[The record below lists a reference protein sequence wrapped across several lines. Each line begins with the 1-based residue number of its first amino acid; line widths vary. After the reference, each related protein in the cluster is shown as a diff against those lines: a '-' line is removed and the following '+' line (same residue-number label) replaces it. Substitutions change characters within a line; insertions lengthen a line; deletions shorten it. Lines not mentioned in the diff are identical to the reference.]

1 MRKAKKA
8 APKKTLTAA
17 ERQAA
22 RGVVFEMEEP
32 LHDCSDRAEIVATL
46 LRSGRL
52 NLCEDVI
59 LELEEKLLALRAS
72 WLKEGEIHAE

>member
-17 ERQAA
+17 EIDKRRAEWF
-22 RGVVFEMEEP
+22 FEMEEP
-32 LHDCSDRAEIVATL
+32 LRDCSDRAEIVATL

-52 NLCEDVI
+52 NLCENVRVGG
-59 LELEEKLLALRAS
+59 KTARPQSQLAER
-72 WLKEGEIHAE
+72 G